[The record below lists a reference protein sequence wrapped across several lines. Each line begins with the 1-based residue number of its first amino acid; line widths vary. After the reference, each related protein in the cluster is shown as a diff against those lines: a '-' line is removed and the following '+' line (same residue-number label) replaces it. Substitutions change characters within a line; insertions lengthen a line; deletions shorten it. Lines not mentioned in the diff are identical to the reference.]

1 MQMIS
6 GREEIIMYHYEY
18 KNNLYYLIDDR
29 GEVITTHEEVALAF
43 SYNKEDGGLLHKHGS
58 PENVNKWA
66 IATRKK
72 FADAAKDHNL
82 HKHLTNLGIPT
93 SPTDYNQMA
102 KDIIVIEGILPIEE
116 LQKCIDISG
125 YVGKF
130 YEKLQDYKGIN
141 ITI

>member
-1 MQMIS
+1 
-6 GREEIIMYHYEY
+6 MYHYEH

-29 GEVITTHEEVALAF
+29 GEVITVHEKIALCF
-43 SYNKEDGGLLHKHGS
+43 SYNKEDDCYLRSKSHIGDFRKSPRGILHKHGS

-72 FADAAKDHNL
+72 FAEAAKDYNL
-82 HKHLTNLGIPT
+82 HKYLTNIGIST
-93 SPTDYNQMA
+93 SPIDYNQMA
-102 KDIIVIEGILPIEE
+102 EDIVVIEGKFTVEE

-130 YEKLQDYKGIN
+130 YERLSR
-141 ITI
+141 